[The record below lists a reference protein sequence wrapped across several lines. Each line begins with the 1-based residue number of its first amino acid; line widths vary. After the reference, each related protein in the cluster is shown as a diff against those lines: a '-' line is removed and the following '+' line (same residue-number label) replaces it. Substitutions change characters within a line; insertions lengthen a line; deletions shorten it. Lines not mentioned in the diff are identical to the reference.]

1 MRRSLL
7 LLAALTAAST
17 MACSSS
23 DEYEPD
29 PAQFTVSHRNQV
41 RLPGDG
47 TAMTAETF
55 AGQVKKRDP
64 IAKVRCA
71 ADASQAYKDAT
82 TFLGGVAWSH
92 PVPALIDQ
100 SLPTLWDR
108 ELPPIDDD
116 AVAFSGDAAPSG
128 NAASAGPAPTI
139 ERPDLVGVQNGVAV
153 FLSKTHGLVAVDA
166 KTGALRPSCSMKVP
180 GEPKNFLFHGDELVV
195 VSNARGGHN
204 RAALLRYAIEGGA
217 FRFVDAL
224 TLEGQTIQDA
234 RLFDSTIVLYTQWSK
249 TRPAPA
255 IPDPAPPAAT
265 TTPYYA
271 GPSGGVASSDMAGAP
286 APGNYGRS
294 PQDLLGTKVL
304 VVQWDD
310 KLGVDW
316 QDSLLNDPE
325 GEQDPLAGKPAP
337 VNGQYEKDQLVAQSR
352 RYHDFVSAS
361 DRYLAVPHDVQS
373 TRFDHW
379 EHHTYQVCTNY
390 NPKWQEVEVCNVNYE
405 QRPNPDY
412 KAPNPATGNYDCG
425 GKALADC
432 VHDAAP
438 QVSQYIYVPT
448 GQTCQMVW
456 QGRCEKYE
464 TRTDTYP
471 AFRIDKETQLTVYR
485 FENGGFTKLDSSLA
499 KMSAKADGLS
509 FTKEPLG
516 VKGSI
521 VNRNQIQMQNGHLYA
536 FANDS
541 LQTLSIA
548 GNSIAFLDALP
559 ISADTESSPAI
570 AFSSDRAMISSSRG
584 TSQVTMVDLSVA
596 SKPRVKS
603 SFWMPGQS
611 TQLLLAGGGILGPGQ
626 VQFSNER
633 VYRSIQKVT
642 LFSRDDGRELDN
654 VLLGTDYDAF
664 ESSWLDANDDQRI
677 RLDRTGTRLFV
688 PYSGRHHADTTEPTA
703 HRLGITRIEGGRLV
717 SERSFAVADDIVRTT
732 SIDDARAL
740 VFGNSGTYVIDRAS
754 GDWKLDTLREIL
766 TPIATYRIVDAED
779 VHARVSRVGTKCV
792 ISTHGGDANALG
804 GDALAEATIPCPD
817 TSSPIGYADTVV
829 FAETLTG
836 VRFGKDGKSVT
847 PLAADEVKAITAKVG
862 AGDIYCRVD
871 GYPQTAPYAS
881 MIVYLDGVPG
891 RVVCGKRKHVGGGV
905 FGKIF

>member
-7 LLAALTAAST
+7 LLAALTATST
-17 MACSSS
+17 IACSSS
-23 DEYEPD
+23 EEYEPD
-29 PAQFTVSHRNQV
+29 PTQFTVSHRNQV

-47 TAMTAETF
+47 TAMTAESF

-71 ADASQAYKDAT
+71 ADTSQAYKDAT

-92 PVPALIDQ
+92 PVSVLLDQ
-100 SLPTLWDR
+100 SLPPLWDR
-108 ELPPIDDD
+108 ELPAIDDD
-116 AVAFSGDAAPSG
+116 AVSLAGDAAPNG
-128 NAASAGPAPTI
+128 ASAAERSPTI

-153 FLSKTHGLVAVDA
+153 FLSKTHGLLAVDA
-166 KTGALRPSCSMKVP
+166 KTGALAPSCSMKVP
-180 GEPKNFLFHGDELVV
+180 GEPKNFLFHGNELVV
-195 VSNARGGHN
+195 VANARGGHN
-204 RAALLRYAIEGGA
+204 RSALLRYAIENGG

-224 TLEGQTIQDA
+224 PLEGQIIQDA
-234 RLFDSTIVLYTQWSK
+234 RLFDATIVLYTQWSK

-255 IPDPAPPAAT
+255 IPDPTVEVPAT
-265 TTPYYA
+265 
-271 GPSGGVASSDMAGAP
+271 P
-286 APGNYGRS
+286 APYANQGGAAGGAMASDTAAPVSAGRS

-316 QDSLLNDPE
+316 QDALLNDPE
-325 GEQDPLAGKPAP
+325 GEQDPLAGKPPPAD
-337 VNGQYEKDQLVAQSR
+337 GQYTKDQVVAR
-352 RYHDFVSAS
+352 ARHYKDFVAAS
-361 DRYLAVPHDVQS
+361 DRYLVVPHDVQT

-379 EHHTYQVCTNY
+379 EHYTYQVCTNY
-390 NPKWQEVEVCNVNYE
+390 NPKWQEVEVCNVTYE

-438 QVSQYIYVPT
+438 QVSQYVYVPT

-471 AFRIDKETQLTVYR
+471 AFRTDKETQLTVYR
-485 FENGGFTKLDSSLA
+485 FANGGFTKLDSTLGKLSQKGDA
-499 KMSAKADGLS
+499 LS
-509 FTKEPLG
+509 FTTEPLA
-516 VKGSI
+516 VKGSV

-548 GNSIAFLDALP
+548 GNSIAFLDELP
-559 ISADTESSPAI
+559 ISADTETNPAI

-596 SKPRVKS
+596 SKPRVKT

-611 TQLLLAGGGILGPGQ
+611 TQLLLASGGILGPGQ
-626 VQFSNER
+626 VQFTNER

-677 RLDRTGTRLFV
+677 RLDATGTRLFV
-688 PYSGRHHADTTEPTA
+688 PYSGRHHADGTEPTA
-703 HRLGITRIEGGRLV
+703 HRLGITRIEGGRLI
-717 SERSFAVADDIVRTT
+717 SERSFAVSDDIVRTT

-740 VFGNSGTYVIDRAS
+740 VFGDSGTYVIDRAS
-754 GDWKLDTLREIL
+754 GDWKLDTLREIY
-766 TPIATYRIVDAED
+766 TPVATYRIVDAED
-779 VHARVSRVGTKCV
+779 VHARVARVGTKCL
-792 ISTHGGDANALG
+792 ISTHAGDVNALG
-804 GDALAEATIPCPD
+804 GPALAEATIPCSD
-817 TSSPIGYADTVV
+817 TTAPVGYADTIV
-829 FAETLTG
+829 FAQTLTG

-847 PLAADEVKAITAKVG
+847 ALGADEVKAIVAKLG
-862 AGDIYCRVD
+862 SGETYCWVD
-871 GYPQTAPYAS
+871 GYPQKTPYAQ
-881 MIVYLDGVPG
+881 MIPYLDAVPG
-891 RVVCGKRKHVGGGV
+891 RVVCAKRKHVGGGV
-905 FGKIF
+905 LGRIF